1 MMFSHGTMNMPREF
15 ERPTAKHDQH
25 CNAILDVTA
34 RLKTMTIHV
43 SKATMIIET
52 ADLHGAFRPQGQT
65 LYQRSTALAQRH
77 SGSSVRFPKPRAQAQ
92 SASNQFQAS
101 PPSGSSRIQTVY
113 RESLSAH
120 RGTCAASPCP
130 QVPLPPMGLGF
141 SEPAMPTSR
150 QLSPIQDR
158 PCRWTTTSPACPHG
172 YPSWLRKAYTTRE
185 ARSASFRADVC

>member
-1 MMFSHGTMNMPREF
+1 M
-15 ERPTAKHDQH
+15 
-25 CNAILDVTA
+25 
-34 RLKTMTIHV
+34 
-43 SKATMIIET
+43 
-52 ADLHGAFRPQGQT
+52 
-65 LYQRSTALAQRH
+65 STAFTQRH

-120 RGTCAASPCP
+120 RGTCAASPFP

-141 SEPAMPTSR
+141 SQPAMPTSR

-158 PCRWTTTSPACPHG
+158 PCRWTTTSPACAHG
-172 YPSWLRKAYTTRE
+172 YPSWLPKAYTTQE
-185 ARSASFRADVC
+185 ARSASSRADVCLFPSWLISDQRTLASTSMGCQCTYMPPAPMRPPSPRRC